1 MSFNNEEC
9 IIQIKKGIELQKK
22 NIVEAC
28 NCFQRAYQ
36 LNPFNKEVYI
46 NLGKAFMGIG
56 QYELSMKSFLTY
68 THFLLFEN
76 KVNSNSFDQFFYLK
90 NYEFDNNIDE
100 NILIINSKE
109 TFINSNQGIATLSF
123 GTKYVSQIQ
132 GTNLE
137 YIVQNI
143 DLTANIGMCYITKH
157 QSILRFHKIPEPQLI
172 NELKFIHKKNY
183 SGEILR
189 TSKFGPMIRTI
200 GIAFLAKNLLTSP
213 DLSLEDIVQIYFSNE
228 YTLDDL

>member
-1 MSFNNEEC
+1 MSYNKEEC
-9 IIQIKKGIELQKK
+9 IIQIQKGIELQKE

-36 LNPFNKEVYI
+36 LDPFNKEVYI
-46 NLGKAFMGIG
+46 HLGKALMAIG
-56 QYELSMKSFLTY
+56 QYEYSMKSFLTY
-68 THFLLFEN
+68 THFLIFEN
-76 KVNSNSFDQFFYLK
+76 KTTSNSFDQNFYLK

-100 NILIINSKE
+100 NTLIVNSKE
-109 TFINSNQGIATLSF
+109 TFINSNQGMAVSSF
-123 GTKYVSQIQ
+123 GNKYMSQIQ
-132 GTNLE
+132 GTNLAE
-137 YIVQNI
+137 IIQNVE
-143 DLTANIGMCYITKH
+143 LTANIGMCYITKH
-157 QSILRFHKIPEPQLI
+157 QSILKFSKIPEPQLI
-172 NELKFIHKKNY
+172 NELKFIQKRNY

-213 DLSLEDIVQIYFSNE
+213 DLSLEDIVQIYYSDD